1 MLRIPVIPI
10 PVIIVALF
18 AAGPSTAS
26 AADEWGDLTLRF
38 VYDGQPPKPQVILV
52 DKDRAVCKQG
62 DIRNE
67 SVLVGEEDH
76 GVANV
81 VMWLERMEH
90 DAAMPIHPDYEK
102 TAKAE
107 VTLTV
112 KNCRYEPRVTLVRS
126 SQTLVLKVLD
136 PIAYSFC
143 AELPRGTLDVILP
156 AGGVH
161 KEAFT
166 KSDRVPSR
174 VGCRIHAWLQGLLF
188 VHDNPYAATSDAS
201 GRISFTN
208 LPVGKWQFRLWHE
221 RCGFIRKATLGG
233 KPVEWK
239 FGRLDVEIKPGANNL
254 GDVLIK
260 PTSFTE

>member
-1 MLRIPVIPI
+1 MTR
-10 PVIIVALF
+10 IIVF
-18 AAGPSTAS
+18 VAS
-26 AADEWGDLTLRF
+26 AVLAIPAMCAVAADEWGDLTLRF
-38 VYDGQPPKPQVILV
+38 VFDGDPPKPKVILV

-62 DIRNE
+62 DIKSE

-102 TAKAE
+102 SAKAE

-112 KNCRYEPRVTLVRS
+112 KNCRYEPHVTLVRS

-136 PIAYSFC
+136 PIAYGFR

-156 AGGVH
+156 AAGVH

-166 KSDRVPSR
+166 KSDHTPVK
-174 VGCRIHAWLQGLLF
+174 VECRIHAWVHGVLF
-188 VHDNPYAATSDAS
+188 VHDNPYAATSDAT
-201 GRISFTN
+201 GRISFAN
-208 LPVGKWQFRLWHE
+208 LPVGKWKFRMWHE